1 MSKLISTVDE
11 LADEWGG
18 TGALAEWLDVGP
30 SAVSNW
36 RAQDCIPAGYHL
48 RIYLEAQSRGLK
60 LSPKLFGFDRWPSHW
75 AKSMRADPV
84 EARA

>member
-11 LADEWGG
+11 LAYEWGG
-18 TGALAEWLDVGP
+18 TGALAEWLDVVP

-36 RAQDCIPAGYHL
+36 RKDDSIPAGYHL
-48 RIYLEAQSRGLK
+48 RLYLEAQARGLK
-60 LSPKLFGFDRWPSHW
+60 LSPKLFGFDKWPAHW
-75 AKSMRADPV
+75 AKSMRVEA